1 MSCAKPFVIS
11 ANPGGLDFFRNAKTT
26 LSERT
31 ESYAGL
37 TSPAVYTEVSWPTCW
52 EVWDAD
58 CWAHEEVKVFP
69 AVTWIPSSDI
79 TYGIGFKST
88 IDCHGSLISPGGK
101 AGLGFIASWI
111 IQNLTLTCYGNFAG
125 DPFRLFENTLI
136 DKQIKFSV
144 QEYNDKVS
152 IYAEQQL
159 YGTST
164 SGNYGIFTVRFAI
177 NFDLLVCVVPSMV
190 LKLKIATNLSIS
202 DALGK
207 AVSINVNIAIPVET
221 PTEAVA
227 STVETGLISYLEGF
241 LTAFIYDFAINEWVA
256 YEN

>member
-11 ANPGGLDFFRNAKTT
+11 ANPGGLNVYRNARTT
-26 LSERT
+26 DSKRT

-37 TSPAVYTEVSWPTCW
+37 TSPAVVTEVCWPSGWEFWESSSWQC
-52 EVWDAD
+52 
-58 CWAHEEVKVFP
+58 EEETLFP

-79 TYGIGFKST
+79 TYGISFKST
-88 IDCHGSLISPGGK
+88 IDCHGKLISPGGK
-101 AGLGFIASWI
+101 GGLGFIASWI
-111 IQNLTLTCYGNFAG
+111 IQNLELTCYGNIAG
-125 DPFRLFENTLI
+125 EPFEVFDNTLI

-152 IYAEQQL
+152 LYAEQQL

-164 SGNYGIFTVRFAI
+164 SGNYGLFTVSFAI
-177 NFDLLVCVVPSMV
+177 NFDLLLCVLPSMV

-202 DALGK
+202 DPLGK

-241 LTAFIYDFAINEWVA
+241 VTVFIYDAAINDWIPF
-256 YEN
+256 